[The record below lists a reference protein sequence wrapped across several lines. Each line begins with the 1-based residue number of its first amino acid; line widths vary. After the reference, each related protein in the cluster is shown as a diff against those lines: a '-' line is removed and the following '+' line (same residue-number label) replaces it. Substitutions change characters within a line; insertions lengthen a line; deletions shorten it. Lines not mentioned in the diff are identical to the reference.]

1 MNRKSKLFKILKRV
15 ILVIVLV
22 FALLTVGLAI
32 YSSTSYKSLPEMDI
46 AIDALDLTS
55 VTYTEGRT
63 SIKYEVTDPK
73 MNIIFI
79 PGGLVE
85 PDSYKYLAAG
95 LALDGYNVTIVKV
108 LFNLAILTPNSASR
122 FIDKNLDNVIIGHS
136 LGGVVASMVAS
147 NHSEITKIVM
157 MGSYPIKNIDD
168 KASLFITAEHDDAM
182 DQEKFDDSLKY
193 VNAENIIFNIDGG
206 NHAQFGWYGPQK
218 GDGTAEMTTLEQQNI
233 VIQQILQFLEN
244 N

>member
-108 LFNLAILTPNSASR
+108 LFNLAILTPNSSAR
-122 FIDKNLDNVIIGHS
+122 FIDNDLDNVIIGHS

-147 NHSEITKIVM
+147 KHSEITKIIM
-157 MGSYPIKNIDD
+157 LGSYPINNIQ
-168 KASLFITAEHDDAM
+168 AQSSLFITAEHDDAM
-182 DQEKFDDSLKY
+182 DQKEFNDSLKY
-193 VNAENIIFNIDGG
+193 VNSENIIFNIDGG

-233 VIQQILQFLEN
+233 VISQILLFLD
-244 N
+244 

>member
-1 MNRKSKLFKILKRV
+1 MNKTSKIIKIIKRIVFV
-15 ILVIVLV
+15 IIIIFAVLI
-22 FALLTVGLAI
+22 VGLSI
-32 YSSTSYKSLPEMDI
+32 YSSTSYQALPEMDD
-46 AIDALDLTS
+46 AIETLDLGL
-55 VTYTEGRT
+55 VTYTEGKT
-63 SIKYEVTDPK
+63 SIKYEVDQPK
-73 MNIIFI
+73 SNIIFV

-85 PDSYKYLAAG
+85 PDSYKYLAVG

-182 DQEKFDDSLKY
+182 DQEKLK
-193 VNAENIIFNIDGG
+193 EQLDEI
-206 NHAQFGWYGPQK
+206 K
-218 GDGTAEMTTLEQQNI
+218 MSEEEMGKELDKMLELFKKMEVEKKQ
-233 VIQQILQFLEN
+233 
-244 N
+244 